1 MGKTW
6 VLHNSAQKT
15 SAALCVYDISAV
27 FRQLTRIH
35 RNTWLA
41 SAVKS
46 SVALCACEISVVVD
60 S

>member
-35 RNTWLA
+35 RKYLA
-41 SAVKS
+41 CKCGEVFGGAVR
-46 SVALCACEISVVVD
+46 LRNQCPG
-60 S
+60 